1 MRELLSNLPR
11 DVLFILRT
19 NALVRSINSE
29 LGAPTGSRFRIFG
42 SSAVKG
48 LSIPDDITTPEQS
61 YFLSEIRDYVQRL
74 PDGGFVLQKR
84 TKAEI
89 LGRPQVGFQSPH
101 KSEAVSHIMS
111 THQQWWRLLRLSY
124 VYSRQVVETQVGCL
138 TEPRPL

>member
-1 MRELLSNLPR
+1 VRELLSNLPR

-101 KSEAVSHIMS
+101 KPGDGQSCHVYPSAVVASDSTESLS
-111 THQQWWRLLRLSY
+111 THAKW
-124 VYSRQVVETQVGCL
+124 
-138 TEPRPL
+138 